1 MFGAVFLRHLAG
13 TEARKW
19 TGTPGWVF
27 EGHPALANF
36 IHLPHAPEAVVVVPV
51 GRRIPITVGS
61 TGPLCFI
68 VPGTA
73 PPRFGFV
80 PLVPLCWIKI
90 LAAYAALLHPFR
102 SPNFLVKDRGKRKK
116 NKGKAIP
123 PRTGSRSSCSGC
135 LEDSSYGWKHGST
148 EQH

>member
-51 GRRIPITVGS
+51 VWLIPVTVGS

-73 PPRFGFV
+73 PQRFGFV
-80 PLVPLCWIKI
+80 PLISVCSIKMA
-90 LAAYAALLHPFR
+90 AAYAAFLNPCR
-102 SPNFLVKDRGKRKK
+102 YRNFLVKDRGKRKK

-123 PRTGSRSSCSGC
+123 PRTGSR
-135 LEDSSYGWKHGST
+135 
-148 EQH
+148 

>member
-1 MFGAVFLRHLAG
+1 VFLRHLAG

-19 TGTPGWVF
+19 TGTPGWVV

-51 GRRIPITVGS
+51 GGCVVVPVRRTEVLWIV
-61 TGPLCFI
+61 

-73 PPRFGFV
+73 PQRFGFV

-90 LAAYAALLHPFR
+90 AAAYAAFLNPILYR
-102 SPNFLVKDRGKRKK
+102 NFLVKDRGKRKK

-123 PRTGSRSSCSGC
+123 PRTGSR
-135 LEDSSYGWKHGST
+135 
-148 EQH
+148 